1 MRRAWPQRQQ
11 KGQEIQRRKRR
22 RRGRQEAGQRADVL
36 QLPWQRPIRPRL
48 HRKAVQEVSW
58 KGHQEDKCP
67 SPADMKAHVTIELPN
82 FDAGSSTS
90 SEAAAGFMAREV
102 DTAGC
107 GRLPDAHVVPGKCGG
122 GGSIGGVGGLALRA
136 WAWEDLQSY

>member
-1 MRRAWPQRQQ
+1 M
-11 KGQEIQRRKRR
+11 
-22 RRGRQEAGQRADVL
+22 EAHL
-36 QLPWQRPIRPRL
+36 
-48 HRKAVQEVSW
+48 
-58 KGHQEDKCP
+58 
-67 SPADMKAHVTIELPN
+67 TIELPDSN
-82 FDAGSSTS
+82 AGLTNS
-90 SEAAAGFMAREV
+90 SEAAAGFMASEV